1 MDSYKTAMIQ
11 SVDIHIMEHPNP
23 TLDRDSFLNMVAR
36 TLKTKMENTWRVRFH
51 DDGTVAVYSFAIPPH
66 EKILPSDN
74 RLNDVSLLPQW
85 IRERLAVLQICEQ
98 GTILEGVGQKVSERV
113 YYVIE

>member
-1 MDSYKTAMIQ
+1 MDIYKTAMIQ

-36 TLKTKMENTWRVRFH
+36 TLKTKMENAWRVRFH
-51 DDGTVAVYSFAIPPH
+51 DDGTVAIHSFAIPI
-66 EKILPSDN
+66 EKNFGAANCLNTAALPM
-74 RLNDVSLLPQW
+74 W
-85 IRERLAVLQICEQ
+85 IQERLAVLQICEQ